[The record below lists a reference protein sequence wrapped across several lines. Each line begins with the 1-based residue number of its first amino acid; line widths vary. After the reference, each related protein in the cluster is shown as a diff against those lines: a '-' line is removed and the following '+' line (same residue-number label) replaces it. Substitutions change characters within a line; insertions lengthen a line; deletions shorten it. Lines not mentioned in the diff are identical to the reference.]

1 MVTAGPKRVHHIGIT
16 VRDVERSLGFWKAFL
31 GTEPRWR
38 RVLDAP
44 YLSLIT
50 GYSGVSMNAAV
61 IDLPGGQILELL
73 DYRVDGK
80 TPNPP
85 DTANPGNIHICVET
99 DDIDA
104 LWDKA
109 AAAGAAPVSPG
120 PVEITEG
127 PNKGVKACYL
137 RDPDGVT
144 VELFQPVRQAP
155 RPQAAGPAAETA
167 RD

>member
-16 VRDVERSLGFWKAFL
+16 VRDVDRSLGFWKAFL
-31 GTEPRWR
+31 GTEPRWQK
-38 RVLDAP
+38 VLDAP

-61 IDLPGGQILELL
+61 IDLPGGQILEIL
-73 DYRVDGK
+73 DYRISGK

-104 LWDKA
+104 LWDRA

-120 PVEITEG
+120 PVEITAG

-137 RDPDGVT
+137 RDPDGIT
-144 VELFQPVRQAP
+144 VELFQPAP
-155 RPQAAGPAAETA
+155 PAGTPAAGERTNP
-167 RD
+167 

>member
-1 MVTAGPKRVHHIGIT
+1 MVTAGPNRVHHIGIT
-16 VRDVERSLGFWKAFL
+16 VRDVDRSLGFWKAFL

-38 RVLDAP
+38 KVLDAP

-61 IDLPGGQILELL
+61 IDLPGGQILEIL
-73 DYRVDGK
+73 DYRISGK

-104 LWDKA
+104 LWDRA
-109 AAAGAAPVSPG
+109 AAAGGAPVSPG
-120 PVEITEG
+120 PVEITAG

-137 RDPDGVT
+137 RDPDGIT
-144 VELFQPVRQAP
+144 VELFQPAP
-155 RPQAAGPAAETA
+155 SAGTPAASERTNP
-167 RD
+167 